1 MQTTTELTPNQL
13 TFLDRVTRGLC
24 VEEAAK
30 EIELRWANIMD
41 WKRNI
46 PEFQLAF
53 EEALECRAM
62 LIRER
67 AHGLIFEAL
76 DVLQKVLQDP
86 KSSPSVRLR
95 ASLALIK
102 ISTTPAAAAR
112 RKPAPTQ
119 QSQPET
125 IYGVR
130 PENETREIVHSIIE
144 RRSSGTETE
153 SSGGWGRTGSSDR
166 AVA

>member
-1 MQTTTELTPNQL
+1 MPPTTDLTPNQL
-13 TFLDRVTRGLC
+13 TFLDWVTRGLC

-30 EIELRWANIMD
+30 EIELRWAAIMD

-67 AHGLIFEAL
+67 AHGLIYSAL
-76 DVLQKVLQDP
+76 DVLQKILMDH
-86 KSSPSVRLR
+86 KASPSVRLR

-102 ISTTPAAAAR
+102 ISTTPTAAAK
-112 RKPAPTQ
+112 RKPAPRSGPIEKSENVHTPA
-119 QSQPET
+119 QPQP
-125 IYGVR
+125 IRR
-130 PENETREIVHSIIE
+130 PVEP
-144 RRSSGTETE
+144 
-153 SSGGWGRTGSSDR
+153 GRNSVCR
-166 AVA
+166 